1 MRQTKYIMSAITV
14 DKYIFKPCLMGAVS
28 TPQQS
33 FYVFEIH
40 SSMLAYCN
48 WEAGAQKDSPPITG
62 RIFLLRNLTR
72 STTFH
77 NLANYYSGAY
87 PDSLMNY

>member
-1 MRQTKYIMSAITV
+1 
-14 DKYIFKPCLMGAVS
+14 MGAVS

-87 PDSLMNY
+87 PDSLMNYWRNQQSEGSEFTGSTEMVG